1 MMFTQEGMAQ
11 IDAALAATQ
20 TARKQRMT
28 VLQWPQ
34 PPSLDLRYWNTGRGY
49 RKYRPKLL
57 PQVSS

>member
-11 IDAALAATQ
+11 MDAALAATQ

-34 PPSLDLRYWNTGRGY
+34 PPEICDIGIRDVA
-49 RKYRPKLL
+49 PH
-57 PQVSS
+57 VSS